1 MVNIRKQT
9 IISSILVYIGF
20 FIGAFNTYLYVKEG
34 HFTAEQFALTRIF
47 FDVGQNFYVFASLGF
62 IPIIFKFYPYYK
74 SHVDDK
80 NNDLL
85 SWALITSCIGFLLV
99 LGVGYLLE
107 PLVIRKFSARS
118 ILLVEYYYY
127 IFPFALGMLLFSIF
141 ESYCWA
147 LQKTIIPNFLKET
160 GLRLITTVFIVLYYF
175 HYISYHT
182 FIVLFCTLFGLM
194 AAILAGYLFYLKKL
208 HFTLNASKVTKK
220 MWRKMLGMQSLIFGG
235 MIIQALGQ
243 TMDSIFIASMKGL
256 GFAGVYTLAL
266 YAANFIQIPQRSMQS
281 IATGIVSQAWKDK
294 NYAEINRIYQR
305 SSINMLLMSL
315 FIFGCLLL
323 NIENLFSVLKVQE
336 NYTAAINLMIV
347 LGLVRV
353 IDAGTGVNGTIIA
366 TSTFWKFDFFSGI
379 ILLAIRLPLAYIMI
393 RQFDIIGAAYAE
405 LISISLYNFIRF
417 EFLRRKFNM
426 QPFTAKT
433 IQSILLFSI
442 AFASSFYLL
451 KDINGWLGMIFTTAI
466 FSVQIILII
475 VWGKLTPDANQLL
488 VKLKEKWKN

>member
-1 MVNIRKQT
+1 MGNIRKQT

-20 FIGAFNTYLYVKEG
+20 FIGAFNTYLYIKEG

-74 SHVDDK
+74 GHVDDK

-99 LGVGYLLE
+99 LIVGYLLE

-141 ESYCWA
+141 EGYCWA

-194 AAILAGYLFYLKKL
+194 AIILAGYLFYLKKL
-208 HFTLNASKVTKK
+208 HFTLKASKVTKK
-220 MWRKMLGMQSLIFGG
+220 MWRKILGMQSLIFGG

-243 TMDSIFIASMKGL
+243 TMDSIFIASLKGL

-281 IATGIVSQAWKDK
+281 IATGIISQAWKDK

-315 FIFGCLLL
+315 FIFGCILL
-323 NIENLFSVLKVQE
+323 NVENLFSVLHVQD
-336 NYTAAINLMIV
+336 NYSAAINLMIV

-366 TSTFWKFDFFSGI
+366 TSTFWKFDFFSGV
-379 ILLAIRLPLAYIMI
+379 ILLAIRLPLAYLMI
-393 RQFDIIGAAYAE
+393 KQYGIIGAAYAE

-433 IQSILLFSI
+433 MISILTALVAFKLTQMLIVSTNSWANIISSTLLFSLTYI
-442 AFASSFYLL
+442 
-451 KDINGWLGMIFTTAI
+451 TAI
-466 FSVQIILII
+466 FYLH
-475 VWGKLTPDANQLL
+475 LTPDASQLWY
-488 VKLKEKWKN
+488 KIKTFFKK